1 MFRIPTICVDPGVTA
16 ASREEGRRIVS
27 SIVDSGMKAASREE
41 GRRIGEVL
49 F

>member
-1 MFRIPTICVDPGVTA
+1 MCVCVDPGVTA
-16 ASREEGRRIVS
+16 ASREEGRRIALSV
-27 SIVDSGMKAASREE
+27 VDSGVKAASREE